1 MVINYLLNTY
11 FFNKIKKPKYLQ
23 YSSTTK
29 RSTPINWN
37 YESKSKYFY
46 KFRAIFYGEQKCI
59 KASYSAM
66 HSMLAN
72 LVLDYD
78 PVPNE
83 CELITNLRENYN
95 KIIEFSKDATMQSIV
110 IKNIDIIYQGEYK
123 EMLRH
128 ILISDRNLPSN
139 INVSSLKK
147 ISDDLAYEIC
157 KRKK

>member
-1 MVINYLLNTY
+1 
-11 FFNKIKKPKYLQ
+11 
-23 YSSTTK
+23 
-29 RSTPINWN
+29 
-37 YESKSKYFY
+37 
-46 KFRAIFYGEQKCI
+46 
-59 KASYSAM
+59 
-66 HSMLAN
+66 
-72 LVLDYD
+72 
-78 PVPNE
+78 
-83 CELITNLRENYN
+83 
-95 KIIEFSKDATMQSIV
+95 MQSIV